1 VAGGRR
7 QLCDPRTHDPG
18 ADDSHSC

>member
-7 QLCDPRTHDPG
+7 QLRDPGTHDPG